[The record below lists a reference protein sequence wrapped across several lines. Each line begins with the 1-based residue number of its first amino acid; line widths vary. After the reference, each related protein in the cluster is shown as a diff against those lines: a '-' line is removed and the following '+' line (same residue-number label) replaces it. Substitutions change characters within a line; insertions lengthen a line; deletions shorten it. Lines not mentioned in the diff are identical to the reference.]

1 MMMKFILTRGMCY
14 FALLLLAVGAP
25 TIVCADIYKYVD
37 ANGVIHFTNT
47 PTTSNFKLYAK
58 ENGSQFTIQDVIRRC
73 ASYYRLEEALVRA
86 VIKVESDYNPAAV
99 SSKGALGMMQLIPQT
114 AKLLKVNNP
123 LDPEQNIRGGSL
135 YLRMMLDQFKG
146 DLDLALA
153 AYNAGPT
160 AVRRYGGVPPFKET
174 QRYLSKVKYY
184 LDYYRSGRDVI

>member
-1 MMMKFILTRGMCY
+1 MMKLSTSILMCSC
-14 FALLLLAVGAP
+14 FLLLMAISLP
-25 TIVCADIYKYVD
+25 STSRADIYKYVD

-47 PTTSNFKLYAK
+47 PTTTNFKLHAK
-58 ENGSQFTIQDVIRRC
+58 ENGSLFTIQDVIRRC
-73 ASYYRLEEALVRA
+73 ATYYRLEEALVRA
-86 VIKVESDYNPAAV
+86 VIKVESNYNPSAV
-99 SSKGALGMMQLIPQT
+99 SSKGAQGMMQLIPKT
-114 AKLLKVNNP
+114 AAYLKVHDP
-123 LDPEQNIRGGSL
+123 FDPEQNIRGGSL

-174 QRYLSKVKYY
+174 QRYLTKVKYY

>member
-1 MMMKFILTRGMCY
+1 MMKLFFTTCMYC
-14 FALLLLAVGAP
+14 FALLLMAISLPSTA
-25 TIVCADIYKYVD
+25 CADIYKFVD

-47 PTTSNFKLYAK
+47 PTTANFKLYAK
-58 ENGSQFTIQDVIRRC
+58 ENGNQFTLHDVIRRC

-86 VIKVESDYNPAAV
+86 VIKVESDYNPSAV
-99 SSKGALGMMQLIPQT
+99 SSKGAMGMMQLIPTT
-114 AKLLKVNNP
+114 AKLLKVQDP

-174 QRYLSKVKYY
+174 QRYLTKVKYY
-184 LDYYRSGRDVI
+184 LDVYRSGRDVI